1 MNWMF
6 PIGFWAFCQ
15 SCVVDARPFLPHPAW
30 QMGVLLHIDK
40 LDKAH
45 GLHVLF
51 ENASVSISEGDKI
64 GFIGRNGAGKSTL
77 LHMIVGDEKQDAGE
91 IVIHPACR
99 LGYLKQHEDYEKG
112 ETVLEYLKRISQ
124 REEWECAKMAGGFD
138 IKKERLHV
146 PYESL
151 SGGYRM
157 RVKISAMLLKE
168 PNLLLLDEPTNF
180 LDLQTQL
187 LLERFLQEW
196 NGAFLIVSHDREFLM
211 STCEQTLEAE
221 RGKLFLFPRPVDE
234 YLEYKEEK
242 LALDVKY
249 NQNIDTQK
257 KHLEA
262 FINRF
267 RAKASKASQA
277 QSKMKQLRKL
287 KTIDIASALKT
298 VKIRIPAV
306 DHRKQFAV
314 RALRLAIGYGNNVVA
329 KDIAFEIDRGERVAV
344 LGENGKGKSTLLK
357 TLAGRIEKLDGT
369 YTWNNRLRVGFYDQH
384 APDALYAEDTIWN
397 YLERTA
403 TSGTE
408 KEDLMRMA
416 GDFLFPKD
424 DLEKKIG
431 MLSGGERSRLVLA
444 GLLLSRPEVLLLDEP
459 TNHLDLETV
468 EALGN
473 ALRRWNGTVLFI
485 SHSRTF
491 VNLVATRILDVRN
504 GTVVSYAGSYEE
516 YVYDIAKE
524 EGIAPKIE
532 AEEESNSP
540 FKGPSKAERHEKIK
554 ELKRAINKVEKQLMV
569 LEDERSGIMKLFT
582 QDPVKFDLERTKK
595 LSTLETMIQHTE
607 AEWTRLTEELANAE
621 Q

>member
-1 MNWMF
+1 M
-6 PIGFWAFCQ
+6 
-15 SCVVDARPFLPHPAW
+15 
-30 QMGVLLHIDK
+30 HIEG

-45 GLHVLF
+45 GPHVLF
-51 ENASVSISEGDKI
+51 EGASVSISEGDKI

-99 LGYLKQHEDYEKG
+99 LGYLKQHEDYQKG
-112 ETVLEYLKRISQ
+112 ETVLEYLERTSG

-138 IKKERLHV
+138 LKKERLHV
-146 PYESL
+146 AYESL

-157 RVKISAMLLKE
+157 RVKIAAMLLKD

-196 NGAFLIVSHDREFLM
+196 NGAFIIVSHDREFLM
-211 STCEQTLEAE
+211 ETCEQTMEAE

-242 LALDVKY
+242 LALDVKF

-257 KHLEA
+257 KHLES

-314 RALRLAIGYGNNVVA
+314 RTLRLAIGYGDRVIA
-329 KDIAFEIDRGERVAV
+329 SDISFEIDRGQRVAI

-357 TLAGRIEKLDGT
+357 TLAHHIERLDGT
-369 YTWNNRLRVGFYDQH
+369 FTWNNRLKLGFYDQH
-384 APDALYAEDTIWN
+384 APENLHPSDTVWN

-403 TSGTE
+403 SPGTE
-408 KEDLMRMA
+408 REDLLRMA
-416 GDFLFPKD
+416 SDFLFPKD
-424 DLEKKIG
+424 DLEKTVSV
-431 MLSGGERSRLVLA
+431 LSGGERSRLVLA

-491 VNLVATRILDVRN
+491 VNLVATRILDVRE
-504 GTVVSYAGSYEE
+504 GTVRSYPGTYEE

-524 EGIAPKIE
+524 EGLISK
-532 AEEESNSP
+532 AEQLTENKERAE
-540 FKGPSKAERHEKIK
+540 GASKAERY
-554 ELKRAINKVEKQLMV
+554 EKQKEIRRAVGKAEQQLNA
-569 LEDERSGIMKLFT
+569 LEDERAALMKLFT
-582 QDPVKFDLERTKK
+582 QNPTEFNLERNRK
-595 LSTLETMIQHTE
+595 LTTLETMIQHTE
-607 AEWTRLTEELANAE
+607 AEWLRLTEELTMMGK
-621 Q
+621 

>member
-1 MNWMF
+1 M
-6 PIGFWAFCQ
+6 AT
-15 SCVVDARPFLPHPAW
+15 
-30 QMGVLLHIDK
+30 LLHVDK

-51 ENASVSISEGDKI
+51 EDAVVSISEGDKI

-77 LHMIVGDEKQDAGE
+77 LHMIVSDEKQDAGQ

-112 ETVLEYLKRISQ
+112 ETVIEYLQRVSN
-124 REEWECAKMAGGFD
+124 REEWACAKMAGQFD
-138 IKKERLHV
+138 LKKDRLV
-146 PYESL
+146 MPYEAL

-157 RVKISAMLLKE
+157 RVKLAAMLLHE

-196 NGAFLIVSHDREFLM
+196 NGAFVIVSHDREFLR
-211 STCEQTLEAE
+211 STCEQTMEAE
-221 RGKLFLFPRPVDE
+221 RGKLFLFPRPIDE
-234 YLEYKEEK
+234 YLDFKEEK
-242 LALDVKY
+242 LSLDVKF
-249 NQNIDTQK
+249 NQNIESQK
-257 KHLEA
+257 KHLET

-314 RALRLAIGYGNNVVA
+314 KSHDLAIGYVTSV
-329 KDIAFEIDRGERVAV
+329 IATEIDLEIDRGEHVAV

-357 TLAGRIEKLDGT
+357 TLAGRIEKLGGT
-369 YTWNNRLRVGFYDQH
+369 FAWNNRLKLGFYDQH
-384 APDALYAEDTIWN
+384 APDELHTSETVWN
-397 YLERTA
+397 YLERVA
-403 TSGTE
+403 IPGTE
-408 KEDLMRMA
+408 KEDIMRMA
-416 GDFLFPKD
+416 GDFLFPKND
-424 DLEKKIG
+424 WEKTIG

-468 EALGN
+468 ETLGN
-473 ALRRWNGTVLFI
+473 ALRRWNGTLLFI

-491 VNLVATRILDVRN
+491 VNLVATRILDVRD
-504 GTVVSYAGSYEE
+504 GTVRSYPGTYEE
-516 YVYDIAKE
+516 YVYALRQE
-524 EGIAPKIE
+524 EGLIKE
-532 AEEESNSP
+532 KVEVVEEEP
-540 FKGPSKAERHEKIK
+540 QAMSKAERHEKIR
-554 ELKRAINKVEKQLMV
+554 ELKRKIIKVEKELDK
-569 LEDERSGIMKLFT
+569 LEEERTGLMKLFT
-582 QDPVKFDLERTKK
+582 QDPLTFDLERTRK
-595 LSTLETMIQHTE
+595 LTRLETMIPH
-607 AEWTRLTEELANAE
+607 AEGEWAKLTAELE
-621 Q
+621 QLG

>member
-1 MNWMF
+1 M
-6 PIGFWAFCQ
+6 
-15 SCVVDARPFLPHPAW
+15 S
-30 QMGVLLHIDK
+30 VLLHIEG

-45 GLHVLF
+45 GPHVLF

-77 LHMIVGDEKQDAGE
+77 LHMIVGGEAKDAGE

-99 LGYLKQHEDYEKG
+99 LGYLKQHDDFEPG
-112 ETVLEYLKRISQ
+112 ESVIAYLERASGK
-124 REEWECAKMAGGFD
+124 EEWACAKMAGRFD
-138 IKKERLHV
+138 IKKERLLV
-146 PYESL
+146 PIESL

-157 RVKISAMLLKE
+157 RVKLAAMLLHE
-168 PNLLLLDEPTNF
+168 PNLMLLDEPTNF

-187 LLERFLQEW
+187 LLEHFLQEW
-196 NGAFLIVSHDREFLM
+196 NGAFIIVSHDREFLM
-211 STCEQTLEAE
+211 ETCEQTMEAE
-221 RGKLFLFPRPVDE
+221 RGKLFLFPRPVNE

-242 LALDVKY
+242 LALDVKF
-249 NQNIDTQK
+249 NQNIETQK
-257 KHLEA
+257 KHLES

-306 DHRKQFAV
+306 EHRKQFAV
-314 RALRLAIGYGNNVVA
+314 RALRLAIGYGDRVIA
-329 KDIAFEIDRGERVAV
+329 SDISFEIDRGMRVAI

-369 YTWNNRLRVGFYDQH
+369 YTWNNRLKLGFYDQH
-384 APDALYAEDTIWN
+384 ASETLHPTDTVWN

-403 TSGTE
+403 TPGTE
-408 KEDLMRMA
+408 REDLMRMA

-424 DLEKKIG
+424 DLEKPISV
-431 MLSGGERSRLVLA
+431 LSGGERSRLVLA

-491 VNLVATRILDVRN
+491 VNLVATRILDVRD
-504 GTVVSYAGSYEE
+504 GTVRSYPGTYEE
-516 YVYDIAKE
+516 YVYDVARE
-524 EGIAPKIE
+524 EGLISKQE
-532 AEEESNSP
+532 QLEEKQERE
-540 FKGPSKAERHEKIK
+540 KGTSKAERHEKQK
-554 ELKRAINKVEKQLMV
+554 ELKRAISKIEKQLDS
-569 LEDERSGIMKLFT
+569 LEEERSGIMKLFT
-582 QDPVKFDLERTKK
+582 QDPAKFDLERTKR
-595 LSTLETMIQHTE
+595 LSSLETMIQHTE
-607 AEWTRLTEELANAE
+607 AEWNRLTEELAKSNNG
-621 Q
+621 

>member
-1 MNWMF
+1 M
-6 PIGFWAFCQ
+6 
-15 SCVVDARPFLPHPAW
+15 S
-30 QMGVLLHIDK
+30 VLLHVEG

-45 GLHVLF
+45 GPRVLF
-51 ENASVSISEGDKI
+51 EDASVSISDGDKI

-77 LHMIVGDEKQDAGE
+77 LHMIVGAEKQDAGE

-99 LGYLKQHEDYEKG
+99 LGYLKQHEDALEG
-112 ETVLEYLKRISQ
+112 ETVIGYLQ
-124 REEWECAKMAGGFD
+124 RVSGKEEWACAKMAGRFD
-138 IKKERLHV
+138 LKKERLRL

-157 RVKISAMLLKE
+157 RVKLAAMLLHE

-196 NGAFLIVSHDREFLM
+196 NGAFVIVSHDREFLRN
-211 STCEQTLEAE
+211 TCEQTLEAE
-221 RGKLFLFPRPVDE
+221 RGKLFLFPRPIDE
-234 YLEYKEEK
+234 YLAFKEEK

-249 NQNIDTQK
+249 NQNVEAQK

-267 RAKASKASQA
+267 RAKASKATQA
-277 QSKMKQLRKL
+277 QSRMKQLRKL

-314 RALRLAIGYGNNVVA
+314 RTLRLAIGYHEFVVA
-329 KDIAFEIDRGERVAV
+329 KDISFEIDRGERVAI

-357 TLAGRIEKLDGT
+357 TLAGKIEKLDGT
-369 YTWNNRLRVGFYDQH
+369 FTWNNRLALGYYDQH
-384 APDALYAEDTIWN
+384 APDSLYPADTVGS
-397 YLERTA
+397 YLERVA
-403 TSGTE
+403 LPGTE
-408 KEDLMRMA
+408 KEDVMRMA

-424 DLEKKIG
+424 DLEKTIS

-473 ALRRWNGTVLFI
+473 ALRRWNGTVLLI

-491 VNLVATRILDVRN
+491 VNLVATRILDVRD
-504 GTVVSYAGSYEE
+504 GTVRSYPGTYEE
-516 YVYDIAKE
+516 YVYDVAKE
-524 EGIAPKIE
+524 EGVAVR
-532 AEEESNSP
+532 EERRVKSEE
-540 FKGPSKAERHEKIK
+540 KERYEKQK
-554 ELKRAINKVEKQLMV
+554 ELKRAISRVEKQLDA
-569 LEDERSGIMKLFT
+569 LEEERSGIMKLFT
-582 QDPVKFDLERTKK
+582 QDPAKFDLERTKR
-595 LSTLETMIQHTE
+595 LSTLEAMIQHTE
-607 AEWTRLTEELANAE
+607 AEWSRLTEELVNIE
-621 Q
+621 K

>member
-1 MNWMF
+1 M
-6 PIGFWAFCQ
+6 
-15 SCVVDARPFLPHPAW
+15 
-30 QMGVLLHIDK
+30 HIEG

-45 GLHVLF
+45 GPHVLF
-51 ENASVSISEGDKI
+51 ESAAVSISEGDKI

-91 IVIHPACR
+91 IVIHPSCR

-112 ETVLEYLKRISQ
+112 ETVLEYLERISG
-124 REEWECAKMAGGFD
+124 REEWECAKMAGGVD

-157 RVKISAMLLKE
+157 RVKIAAMLLKD

-196 NGAFLIVSHDREFLM
+196 NGAFIIVSHDREFLM
-211 STCEQTLEAE
+211 ETCEQTMEAE

-234 YLEYKEEK
+234 YLEFKEEK
-242 LALDVKY
+242 LALDVKF

-257 KHLEA
+257 KHLES

-314 RALRLAIGYGNNVVA
+314 RTLRLAIGYGDRVIA
-329 KDIAFEIDRGERVAV
+329 SDINFEIDRGQRVAI

-357 TLAGRIEKLDGT
+357 TLAHHIEKLDGT
-369 YTWNNRLRVGFYDQH
+369 FTWNNRLKLGFYDQH
-384 APDALYAEDTIWN
+384 ASENLHPSDTVWN

-403 TSGTE
+403 SPGTE
-408 KEDLMRMA
+408 REDLMRMA

-424 DLEKKIG
+424 DLEKTVNV
-431 MLSGGERSRLVLA
+431 LSGGERSRLVLA

-491 VNLVATRILDVRN
+491 VNLVATRILDVRE
-504 GTVVSYAGSYEE
+504 GTVRSYPGTYEE

-524 EGIAPKIE
+524 EGLVSQKE
-532 AEEESNSP
+532 QLAESKERAEGS
-540 FKGPSKAERHEKIK
+540 SKAERYEKQK
-554 ELKRAINKVEKQLMV
+554 EIRRAIGKTEQQLTA
-569 LEDERSGIMKLFT
+569 LEDERSALMKLFT
-582 QDPVKFDLERTKK
+582 QNPTEFNLERNRRLT
-595 LSTLETMIQHTE
+595 TLETMIQHTE
-607 AEWTRLTEELANAE
+607 AEWIRLTEELTTMGK
-621 Q
+621 

>member
-1 MNWMF
+1 
-6 PIGFWAFCQ
+6 
-15 SCVVDARPFLPHPAW
+15 
-30 QMGVLLHIDK
+30 
-40 LDKAH
+40 H
-45 GLHVLF
+45 GPRVLF
-51 ENASVSISEGDKI
+51 EDASVSISDGDKI

-77 LHMIVGDEKQDAGE
+77 LHLIVGAEKQDAGE

-99 LGYLKQHEDYEKG
+99 LGYLKQHEDAREG
-112 ETVLEYLKRISQ
+112 ETVIDYLQ
-124 REEWECAKMAGGFD
+124 RVSDKEEWACAKMAGRFD
-138 IKKERLHV
+138 LKKARLHL

-157 RVKISAMLLKE
+157 RVKLAAMLLHE

-196 NGAFLIVSHDREFLM
+196 NGAFVIVSHDREFLRN
-211 STCEQTLEAE
+211 TCEQTLEAE
-221 RGKLFLFPRPVDE
+221 RGKLFLFPRPIDE
-234 YLEYKEEK
+234 YLAFKEEK

-249 NQNIDTQK
+249 NQNVEAQK

-267 RAKASKASQA
+267 RAKASKATQA

-314 RALRLAIGYGNNVVA
+314 RTLRLAIGYHDFVVA
-329 KDIAFEIDRGERVAV
+329 KDISFEVDRGERVAI

-357 TLAGRIEKLDGT
+357 TLAGKIETLDGT
-369 YTWNNRLRVGFYDQH
+369 FTWNNRLTLGYYDQH
-384 APDALYAEDTIWN
+384 APDALYPADTVGS
-397 YLERTA
+397 YLERVA
-403 TSGTE
+403 LPGTE
-408 KEDLMRMA
+408 KEDVMRMA

-424 DLEKKIG
+424 DLEKTIT

-473 ALRRWNGTVLFI
+473 ALRRWNGTVLLI

-491 VNLVATRILDVRN
+491 VNLVATRILDVRDLPDRQAG
-504 GTVVSYAGSYEE
+504 GTVRSYPGTYEE
-516 YVYDIAKE
+516 YVYDVAKE
-524 EGIAPKIE
+524 EG
-532 AEEESNSP
+532 
-540 FKGPSKAERHEKIK
+540 
-554 ELKRAINKVEKQLMV
+554 
-569 LEDERSGIMKLFT
+569 
-582 QDPVKFDLERTKK
+582 
-595 LSTLETMIQHTE
+595 
-607 AEWTRLTEELANAE
+607 
-621 Q
+621 

>member
-1 MNWMF
+1 M
-6 PIGFWAFCQ
+6 
-15 SCVVDARPFLPHPAW
+15 S
-30 QMGVLLHIDK
+30 VLLHIEG

-45 GLHVLF
+45 GPHVLF

-77 LHMIVGDEKQDAGE
+77 LHMIVGNEKNDAGE

-99 LGYLKQHEDYEKG
+99 LGYLKQHDDFEAG
-112 ETVLEYLKRISQ
+112 ESVIGYLERVSGK
-124 REEWECAKMAGGFD
+124 EEWACAKMAGRFD
-138 IKKERLHV
+138 IKKERLLV
-146 PYESL
+146 PIETL

-157 RVKISAMLLKE
+157 RVKLAAMLLHE
-168 PNLLLLDEPTNF
+168 PNLMLLDEPTNF

-196 NGAFLIVSHDREFLM
+196 NGAFIIVSHDREFLM
-211 STCEQTLEAE
+211 STCEQTMEAE
-221 RGKLFLFPRPVDE
+221 RGQLFLFPRPVDE

-242 LALDVKY
+242 LALDVKF
-249 NQNIDTQK
+249 NQNIETQK
-257 KHLEA
+257 KHLES

-314 RALRLAIGYGNNVVA
+314 RALRLEIGYGDRVVA
-329 KDIAFEIDRGERVAV
+329 GDINFEIDRGQRVAI

-369 YTWNNRLRVGFYDQH
+369 YTWNNRLKLGFYDQH
-384 APDALYAEDTIWN
+384 ASESLHPTDTVWN
-397 YLERTA
+397 YLERVA
-403 TSGTE
+403 TPGSE
-408 KEDLMRMA
+408 REDLMRMA

-424 DLEKKIG
+424 DLEKTISV
-431 MLSGGERSRLVLA
+431 LSGGERSRLVLA

-459 TNHLDLETV
+459 TSHLDLETV
-468 EALGN
+468 EALGT

-491 VNLVATRILDVRN
+491 VNLVATRILDVVG
-504 GTVVSYAGSYEE
+504 GTVRSYPGTYEE
-516 YVYDIAKE
+516 YVYDVAKE
-524 EGIAPKIE
+524 EGLLPQEK
-532 AEEESNSP
+532 AEKNVETSDQ
-540 FKGPSKAERHEKIK
+540 KHSKAERYEKQK
-554 ELKRAINKVEKQLMV
+554 ELKRALSKIEKQLDT
-569 LEDERSGIMKLFT
+569 LEEERSGIMKLFT
-582 QDPVKFDLERTKK
+582 QDPAKFDLERTKR

-607 AEWTRLTEELANAE
+607 AEWNRLTDELSAFSS
-621 Q
+621 